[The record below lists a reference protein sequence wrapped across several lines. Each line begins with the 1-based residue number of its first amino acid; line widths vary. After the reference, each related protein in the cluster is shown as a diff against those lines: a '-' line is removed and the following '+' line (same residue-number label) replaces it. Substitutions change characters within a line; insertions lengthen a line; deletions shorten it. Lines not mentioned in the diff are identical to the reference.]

1 MKSYALHFR
10 TLKTKDTTT
19 IIEKKCIKLILNEIL
34 WNIKRSLVINKY
46 IGIYTPIDNIV
57 WYEKMLGKQVEKK
70 SLRGTYLV
78 SYLNEVVMTYW
89 MINLDFDSHKTQR
102 EKIVWDY
109 YIKVADEGK

>member
-1 MKSYALHFR
+1 
-10 TLKTKDTTT
+10 
-19 IIEKKCIKLILNEIL
+19 
-34 WNIKRSLVINKY
+34 
-46 IGIYTPIDNIV
+46 
-57 WYEKMLGKQVEKK
+57 MLGKQVE